1 MALGGKQWMM
11 IGAAAV
17 AGAALFLLPRTPKAN
32 TAGVAPEMSERSSA
46 APSTDQR
53 VAEAAALVQSEN
65 PMAGIMALRAILQ
78 EDSNNVEAHWQLGLF
93 SVQSGQMDKALARF
107 EKVTALEPARA
118 EAWLELAKAHVAMGN
133 VPGATE
139 AINKYK
145 TMVTDPAALAAA
157 DAIINGNT
165 NEKK

>member
-1 MALGGKQWMM
+1 MAIAGKQWMM

-17 AGAALFLLPRTPKAN
+17 AGAALFLLPRTPKAS
-32 TAGVAPEMSERSSA
+32 TASVVPEMSERTSA
-46 APSTDQR
+46 VRSTDQR
-53 VAEAAALVQSEN
+53 VAEAAALVQSAN
-65 PMAGIMALRAILQ
+65 PMAGITALRAILQ

-93 SVQSGQMDKALARF
+93 SVQSGQMDKAVARF
-107 EKVTALEPARA
+107 EKVTALEPTRA
-118 EAWLELAKAHVAMGN
+118 EAWLELAKARMAMGN
-133 VPGATE
+133 VPAATE